1 MHRRHTFK
9 SNSEHNASQHSACE
23 CGFDMRTSKRKLFAL
38 VNRRISPAVFPIAV
52 FVLLITSANA
62 AAGEFRNLTI
72 EQALEKFR
80 ANGVTIF
87 YSSDLIK
94 PWMRVRGDPSGDDPQ
109 QILLEILDPYGVSVT
124 EDPTGNLLLV
134 RKTDPEPAWGTVT
147 GIVVRKPD
155 GSPLSGA
162 SVSLDASVG
171 QFETANDGT
180 FYFSSVPIGRHSIA
194 VSGGPSSDPVELVF
208 DVNDKETTRLT
219 IEIEEA
225 VGPKLT
231 EVIVSASQYQ
241 LTRGASTSVTSFSA
255 ADLELIPNVGDDP
268 MRAVARLPGMAS
280 GELSAKS
287 NVRGGE
293 VDEMLV
299 QFDDLRLYNPFHL
312 KDFQSTFSAIDPGIT
327 SGMDVYTGG
336 FPAEYGDRMSSVVE
350 IESLPPPD
358 GIAGEIS
365 ASFFHLSGLI
375 AGSYNDGQGDWLLS
389 ARRGNMDL
397 ILDVLDPK
405 LGDPTYIDVF
415 GRLSHWFSESFGV
428 TGNFLVFDDDI
439 LVFDTDQEEE
449 ARADYRD
456 EYYWLRFDVSPTQD
470 FFGKLLVARTRLDSK
485 RVGHADQQGVA
496 RGSLRD
502 ERSFTID
509 SLQTDWSWHLAD
521 PLQIEVGGELRSS
534 EGYVDY
540 HDQAEFDVLFLTPGA
555 SLEQSRT
562 RDLAMNVAGNHYG
575 AYINFRVDV
584 LPRLTAEAGLR
595 WDKETLSAEND
606 SRVSPRISLLYRLG
620 ESTRLRSSW
629 GRFSQ
634 AQYINELQI
643 SDGVTDY
650 FPSQRVDHFV
660 ASIEHGFSSGI
671 ELRIEAYHKDYD
683 DLRPR
688 FENLLNT
695 FIILPEL
702 KPDRVRIAP
711 DGGTARGVELVVRRP
726 VSEDPLSW
734 WLSYSWSSVKDEIKN
749 WEIRRSWDQTH
760 YVSAG
765 IAWITEK
772 WDFSLATT
780 YHTGWSTTSVEL
792 LTLEPI
798 PLLGTGP
805 RNGERLSPYN
815 TVDVRVARKYSFS
828 ESNSLTVFFELKNA
842 LNRTNEC
849 CIEFEI
855 NTDRGSLDLDAEAVH
870 YLPILPSAGF
880 IWRF

>member
-1 MHRRHTFK
+1 MCTLNDRFHRRHRGFLLSATFWI
-9 SNSEHNASQHSACE
+9 AI
-23 CGFDMRTSKRKLFAL
+23 LAL
-38 VNRRISPAVFPIAV
+38 CVFP
-52 FVLLITSANA
+52 LLAP
-62 AAGEFRNLTI
+62 AGEFQNLTI
-72 EQALEKFR
+72 EQALEKIS
-80 ANGVTIF
+80 ANGVPVL

-94 PWMRVRGDPSGDDPQ
+94 PWMRVRGDPTDKDPRQ
-109 QILLEILDPYGVSVT
+109 VLVEILEPYDLT
-124 EDPTGNLLLV
+124 IAERPTGQLIVV
-134 RKTDPEPAWGTVT
+134 RRSDSGQPAGAVS
-147 GIVVRKPD
+147 GIVVKTSN
-155 GSPLSGA
+155 GSPLEGA
-162 SVSLDASVG
+162 SIRLDDGDEKSV
-171 QFETANDGT
+171 TSDDGK
-180 FYFSSVPIGRHSIA
+180 FYFSSLSIGQHSIEVTNTSA
-194 VSGGPSSDPVELVF
+194 SGPIQLFFEINQD
-208 DVNDKETTRLT
+208 ETTRLT
-219 IEIEEA
+219 VEVADFA
-225 VGPKLT
+225 VPKLT

-327 SGMDVYTGG
+327 SGMHVYTGG
-336 FPAEYGDRMSSVVE
+336 FPAQYGDRMSSVVE

-358 GIAGEIS
+358 GITGEVS
-365 ASFFHLSGLI
+365 ASFFHFSGLL
-375 AGSYNDGQGDWLLS
+375 AGSYNEGQGDWLLS

-397 ILDVLDPK
+397 VLDVLDQN
-405 LGDPTYIDVF
+405 LGDPTYVDIF
-415 GRLSHWFSESFGV
+415 GRVSHWFSDAFGV

-439 LVFDTDQEEE
+439 LVFDSDQEEE

-456 EYYWLRFDVSPTQD
+456 EYYWLRFDISPSD
-470 FFGKLLVARTRLDSK
+470 KFFGKFLVARTDLDSL
-485 RVGHADQQGVA
+485 RLGRADQPGVA
-496 RGSLRD
+496 RGTLRD

-509 SLQTDWSWHLAD
+509 SFQTDWSWHVVD
-521 PLQIEVGGELRSS
+521 PLQIEAGGEIRSS

-540 HDQAEFDVLFLTPGA
+540 RDQAEFDVLFLTPGA

-562 RDLAMNVAGNHYG
+562 RDLAMNVSGNHYG
-575 AYINFRVDV
+575 IYTNFRVEV
-584 LPRLTAEAGLR
+584 SSSLIAEAGLR
-595 WDKETLSAEND
+595 WDKETLSADND
-606 SRVSPRISLLYRLG
+606 NQISPRLSLLYRLG
-620 ESTRLRSSW
+620 EATRLRASW
-629 GRFSQ
+629 GRFFQ

-643 SDGVTDY
+643 SDGVTEY
-650 FPSQRVDHFV
+650 FPPQRVDHFV
-660 ASIEHGFSSGI
+660 ASVEHRFGNGI
-671 ELRIEAYHKDYD
+671 EFRMEAYNKDYD

-711 DGGTARGVELVVRRP
+711 EGGTARGLELTLRDP
-726 VSEDPLSW
+726 VGDDPLSW
-734 WLSYSWSSVKDEIKN
+734 WLSYSWSSVKDDIRN
-749 WEIRRSWDQTH
+749 REIRRSWDQAH
-760 YVSAG
+760 YLSAG
-765 IAWITEK
+765 IAWTTEK

-780 YHTGWSTTSVEL
+780 YHTGWPTTAVEL
-792 LTLEPI
+792 ITLEPF

-805 RNGERLSPYN
+805 RNAERLGSYS
-815 TVDVRVARKYSFS
+815 TVDVRIARKYLFS

-849 CIEFEI
+849 CVEFEI
-855 NTDRGSLDLDAEAVH
+855 NTDDGSLDLDAEEVH